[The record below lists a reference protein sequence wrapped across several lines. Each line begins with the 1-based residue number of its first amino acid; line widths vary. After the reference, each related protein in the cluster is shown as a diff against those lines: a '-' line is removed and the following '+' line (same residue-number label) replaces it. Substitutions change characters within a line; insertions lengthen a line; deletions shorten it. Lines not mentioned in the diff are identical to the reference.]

1 VHSKGREGAY
11 LKGGSLARSARE
23 ANMALVLVTGGAGFI
38 GSHVVDRLV
47 REGHRVRV
55 LDNLSEG
62 RRENLAE
69 VMGAIEFIPGDLRD
83 RAVVRRAV
91 TGADYVVHQAA
102 LRSVPR
108 SVADPFSTH
117 DVNVTGTLILLLA
130 ARDAGVRRVVF
141 ASSSSVYGS
150 VGDLPFRESQLPRP
164 LSPYAVSKLAGEYYC
179 AVFTRLYQVETVS
192 LRYFNVFGP
201 RQDPTSEYAAVI
213 PRFIQAALTDAP
225 LEIHG
230 DGLQSRDFT
239 YVDDVVEATLR
250 AMTTPGIAGDV
261 FNVGGGQR
269 SSLLEIKAHL
279 EEILGKP
286 LAAYHTPARA
296 GDVRHTQADLTRAAE
311 RLGYR
316 PLVSF
321 REGLEK
327 TVEYFRAAL
336 GHR

>member
-1 VHSKGREGAY
+1 
-11 LKGGSLARSARE
+11 
-23 ANMALVLVTGGAGFI
+23 MAFFLVTGGAGFI
-38 GSHVVDRLV
+38 GSHLVDRLV
-47 REGHRVRV
+47 SEGHGVRV

-62 RRENLAE
+62 RRENLAD
-69 VMGAIEFIPGDLRD
+69 VMDAIEFILGDLRD

-91 TGADYVVHQAA
+91 TGVEYVLHQAA

-108 SVADPFSTH
+108 SVADPFATH
-117 DVNVTGTLILLLA
+117 DVNVTGTLTLLLA

-150 VGDLPFRESQLPRP
+150 ATELPLRESQMPRP
-164 LSPYAVSKLAGEYYC
+164 VSPYAASKVAGEFYC
-179 AVFTRLYQVETVS
+179 SVFTTLYQVETVC

-213 PRFIQAALTDAP
+213 PRFIMAALTGAP

-239 YVDDVVEATLR
+239 YIDNAVEANLL
-250 AMTTPGIAGDV
+250 AATTPGIAGEV
-261 FNVGGGQR
+261 FNVGGGER
-269 SSLLEIKAHL
+269 YSVLEIKAHL

-286 LAAYHTPARA
+286 LAVYHTPARA
-296 GDVRHTQADLTRAAE
+296 GDVRHTQADLSKATE

-316 PLVSF
+316 PTICF
-321 REGLEK
+321 REGLRR
-327 TVEYFRAAL
+327 TVESFRAAL
-336 GHR
+336 GPR